1 MSDNTETSETQTP
14 AQEIDWKAE
23 ARKWESRAKD
33 NKSALDALQA
43 QFDQETARVSDL
55 ESKNTELTEKVTGFE
70 EEKALAELVS
80 KVAEAKGVPASAL
93 RGRTEDELNAH
104 ADALKT
110 LLDPSAPVIEG
121 QAKSPNE
128 TPADPA
134 REAVRGLFNANP

>member
-1 MSDNTETSETQTP
+1 MSDNTETSEAQTP

-33 NKSALDALQA
+33 NKSALDALQTKL
-43 QFDQETARVSDL
+43 DQEAARVSAL

-70 EEKALAELVS
+70 EEKALTELVS

-104 ADALKT
+104 ADTLKT
-110 LLDPSAPVIEG
+110 LLEPSAPVIEG

-134 REAVRGLFNANP
+134 REAVRELFNANP